1 MPERCRYYLTM
12 KICIVGIGL
21 LGGSFALG
29 LKDKISDLTII
40 GVDSNPDHAAKALEL
55 GIVHKIS
62 SLESGVTEANIIVL
76 ATPVNAIITIL
87 PRVLDL
93 VAPSAVVIDLGS
105 TKELICAAVEEHLNR
120 KQFVAVH
127 PIAGTE
133 NAGPEAAFASL
144 LNGKTMIICEQ
155 EKSAEAAVALVEE
168 LCRTLE
174 MRISYMDAASHDLH
188 LAYVSHLSHI
198 SSFAL
203 GITVLDKEKNEQN
216 IFDMA
221 GSGFSSTVRLAKSSP
236 DMWAPIFT
244 QNGKNISEALASY
257 IEKLQFF
264 KKIIDN
270 QDETSTYTLMKE
282 ANEIRRI
289 LQGIK

>member
-1 MPERCRYYLTM
+1 MEL
-12 KICIVGIGL
+12 CIIGIGL

-29 LKDKISDLTII
+29 LKEKLPGLRVT
-40 GVDSNPDHAAKALEL
+40 GVDINPEHAQKALEL
-55 GIVHKIS
+55 KIVDQVVP
-62 SLESGVTEANIIVL
+62 LETALTTADLVVL
-76 ATPVNAIITIL
+76 ATPVNAIIALL
-87 PRVLDL
+87 PRVLDGIK
-93 VAPSAVVIDLGS
+93 SNAVVIDLGS
-105 TKELICAAVEEHLNR
+105 TKELICAAVEKHSR
-120 KQFVAVH
+120 RSQFVAVH

-133 NAGPEAAFASL
+133 NFGPEAAFASL
-144 LNGKTMIICEQ
+144 LKEKTMIICEL
-155 EKSAEAAVALVEE
+155 EKSNPEAVALIED
-168 LCRTLE
+168 LCRKLE

-257 IEKLQFF
+257 IQKLQNF
-264 KKIIDN
+264 KNIIDN
-270 QDETSTYTLMKE
+270 QDEKSSHALMQE

>member
-1 MPERCRYYLTM
+1 M
-12 KICIVGIGL
+12 KLCIVGIGL

-29 LKDKISDLTII
+29 IKDKISDLKIT
-40 GVDSNPDHAAKALEL
+40 GVDANPEHAKKALEL
-55 GIVHKIS
+55 GIVQEILN
-62 SLESGVTEANIIVL
+62 LEAAVAEADLIVL
-76 ATPVNAIITIL
+76 AIPVNAIISLL
-87 PRVLDL
+87 PRVLD
-93 VAPSAVVIDLGS
+93 VMASTAIVIDLGS
-105 TKELICAAVEEHLNR
+105 TKELICAAVQDHPR
-120 KQFVAVH
+120 RHQFVAVH

-133 NAGPEAAFASL
+133 NTGPEAAFASL
-144 LNGKTMIICEQ
+144 LPGKTMIICEK
-155 EKSAEAAVALVEE
+155 EKSDPVAVQLIEE
-168 LCRTLE
+168 LCRNLE

-270 QDETSTYTLMKE
+270 QDESSSYALMKE

>member
-1 MPERCRYYLTM
+1 M
-12 KICIVGIGL
+12 KLCIIGIGL

-29 LKDKISDLTII
+29 LKEILPDLTVV
-40 GVDSNPDHAAKALEL
+40 GVDNNPEHAQKAIELKIVEQILSMDIAVAESNL
-55 GIVHKIS
+55 
-62 SLESGVTEANIIVL
+62 IVL
-76 ATPVNAIITIL
+76 ATPVNAIISLL

-93 VAPSAVVIDLGS
+93 VSTSAVVIDLGS
-105 TKELICAAVEEHLNR
+105 TKELICAAVQNHPKRN
-120 KQFVAVH
+120 QFVAVH

-133 NAGPEAAFASL
+133 YSGPEAAFTTL
-144 LNGKTMIICEQ
+144 LKEKTMIICEQ
-155 EKSAEAAVALVEE
+155 EKSHPTAVTLIED
-168 LCRTLE
+168 LCRKLE

-203 GITVLDKEKNEQN
+203 GITVLEKEKNEQN

-244 QNGKNISEALASY
+244 QNGKNISEALSSY
-257 IEKLQFF
+257 IEILKHF
-264 KKIIDN
+264 KNTIDN
-270 QDETSTYTLMKE
+270 QDEKSSYALMQE

>member
-1 MPERCRYYLTM
+1 MDLR
-12 KICIVGIGL
+12 IVNQIL
-21 LGGSFALG
+21 PLETAVAEA
-29 LKDKISDLTII
+29 DL
-40 GVDSNPDHAAKALEL
+40 
-55 GIVHKIS
+55 
-62 SLESGVTEANIIVL
+62 IVL
-76 ATPVNAIITIL
+76 ATPVNAIISIL
-87 PRVLDL
+87 PQVLDL
-93 VAPSAVVIDLGS
+93 AQPSAVVIDLGS
-105 TKELICAAVEEHLNR
+105 TKELICAVVQDHPKR
-120 KQFVAVH
+120 HQFVAVH

-133 NAGPEAAFASL
+133 NFGPEAAFASL
-144 LNGKTMIICEQ
+144 LREKTMIICEQ
-155 EKSAEAAVALVEE
+155 EKSNAAAVELVEE
-168 LCRTLE
+168 LCRKLE

-244 QNGKNISEALASY
+244 QNSKNVSEALASY
-257 IEKLQFF
+257 IEKLQYF
-264 KKIIDN
+264 KRVIDN
-270 QDETSTYTLMKE
+270 QDENSSYALMKE